1 MEFPFHIY
9 SALAKK
15 GEIKMKS
22 MNLFGNNTP
31 KEDIKPKK
39 KEYSKEFKELAVN
52 LASKIGVTKAAEELG
67 VSTNLIYSWKKTL
80 NTSTLAKNSLA
91 KKLPPAPIQDENGN
105 ITFELEGKT
114 YSLNVNS
121 KEERERVKE
130 EVNANSLTKYDWFKE
145 ETGEKHWAF
154 YNTEMYEVEQI
165 YTCDKYIHYKENSNL
180 NPVIPVNATSCYYMF
195 YGCYKLNQLDLSNF
209 DTSNIT
215 DMCGMF
221 KECKSLS
228 QLDLSNFDT
237 SQVIDMCGMFSGC
250 IALAQLDLSNFDTSQ
265 VTTMNEMFNGCEALI
280 KLDLSNFDTSQVTNM
295 CYMFSYCSNL
305 ASLDLSSFNISKV
318 NDIEEMFYDC
328 KKLTAIYISDKWKTN
343 SVIYSDNMFKKCY
356 SLPNF
361 SQENTDIEMAKP
373 VEEGGYL
380 TLKN

>member
-1 MEFPFHIY
+1 MD
-9 SALAKK
+9 K
-15 GEIKMKS
+15 
-22 MNLFGNNTP
+22 MNLFNRKGKSSKALFGDN
-31 KEDIKPKK
+31 KPKANTKLK
-39 KEYSKEFKELAVN
+39 KKTYSEDFKKKAVN
-52 LASKIGVTKAAEELG
+52 LASKVGVTKAAEELG
-67 VSTNLIYSWKKTL
+67 VSTSSIYSWQK
-80 NTSTLAKNSLA
+80 TLAKS
-91 KKLPPAPIQDENGN
+91 PAPIQDENGN

-154 YNTEMYEVEQI
+154 YNTEMYE
-165 YTCDKYIHYKENSNL
+165 YIKIVDEYVAIRDHLQYRENSVL
-180 NPVIPVNATSCYYMF
+180 APVLPINATSCYYMF

-209 DTSNIT
+209 DTSNVT
-215 DMCGMF
+215 EMSYMF
-221 KECKSLS
+221 DNCLSLTR
-228 QLDLSNFDT
+228 LDLSNFDT
-237 SQVIDMCGMFSGC
+237 SNVTTMCGMFSC
-250 IALAQLDLSNFDTSQ
+250 CKKL
-265 VTTMNEMFNGCEALI
+265 TM
-280 KLDLSNFDTSQVTNM
+280 
-295 CYMFSYCSNL
+295 
-305 ASLDLSSFNISKV
+305 LDLSSFNISKV

-361 SQENTDIEMAKP
+361 NQENTDIEMAKP

>member
-1 MEFPFHIY
+1 
-9 SALAKK
+9 
-15 GEIKMKS
+15 MKS
-22 MNLFGNNTP
+22 MNLFGGNDKSNEVLFGNSKP
-31 KEDIKPKK
+31 KEIIKPK
-39 KEYSKEFKELAVN
+39 E
-52 LASKIGVTKAAEELG
+52 T
-67 VSTNLIYSWKKTL
+67 TNQ
-80 NTSTLAKNSLA
+80 SLS
-91 KKLPPAPIQDENGN
+91 APIQDEDGN

-221 KECKSLS
+221 YGCKSLS
-228 QLDLSNFDT
+228 QLD
-237 SQVIDMCGMFSGC
+237 I
-250 IALAQLDLSNFDTSQ
+250 SNFDTSQ
-265 VTTMNEMFNGCEALI
+265 VTTMFMMFSNCL
-280 KLDLSNFDTSQVTNM
+280 KLTQLDLSNFDTSNVTEM
-295 CYMFSYCSNL
+295 SYMFDNCLSLTRLDLSNFDTSNVTTMCGMFSCCKKL
-305 ASLDLSSFNISKV
+305 TMLDLSSFNTSQVTDMCGMLEGCHCLSQLDISNFNTREV
-318 NDIEEMFYDC
+318 TRTENMFYYC
-328 KKLTAIYISDKWKTN
+328 IRLTTIYISNKWNLNK
-343 SVIYSDNMFKKCY
+343 VINAKDMFKECY

-361 SQENTDIEMAKP
+361 NSEKIDAKMAKP
-373 VEEGGYL
+373 IEEGGYL
-380 TLKN
+380 TLKK

>member
-15 GEIKMKS
+15 GEIKMES

-31 KEDIKPKK
+31 KEDI
-39 KEYSKEFKELAVN
+39 N
-52 LASKIGVTKAAEELG
+52 Q
-67 VSTNLIYSWKKTL
+67 
-80 NTSTLAKNSLA
+80 
-91 KKLPPAPIQDENGN
+91 LPPAPIQDENGN

-145 ETGEKHWAF
+145 KTGEKHWAF

-221 KECKSLS
+221 KACKSLS

-265 VTTMNEMFNGCEALI
+265 VTTMFMMFSNCL
-280 KLDLSNFDTSQVTNM
+280 KLTQLDLSNFDTSNVTEMSYMLDNCLSLTRLDLSNFDTSNVTTM
-295 CYMFSYCSNL
+295 CGMFSCCKKL
-305 ASLDLSSFNISKV
+305 TMLDLSSFNTSQVTDMCGMLEGCHCLSQLDISNFNTREV
-318 NDIEEMFYDC
+318 TRTENMFYYC
-328 KKLTAIYISDKWKTN
+328 IRITTIYISNKWNLNK
-343 SVIYSDNMFKKCY
+343 VINAKDMFKECY

-361 SQENTDIEMAKP
+361 SPEKIDAKMAKP
-373 VEEGGYL
+373 IEEGGYL
-380 TLKN
+380 TLKK

>member
-1 MEFPFHIY
+1 
-9 SALAKK
+9 
-15 GEIKMKS
+15 MKS

-31 KEDIKPKK
+31 KEDI
-39 KEYSKEFKELAVN
+39 N
-52 LASKIGVTKAAEELG
+52 Q
-67 VSTNLIYSWKKTL
+67 
-80 NTSTLAKNSLA
+80 
-91 KKLPPAPIQDENGN
+91 LPLAPIQDENGN

-180 NPVIPVNATSCYYMF
+180 NPVIPVNVTSCYYMF

-221 KECKSLS
+221 K
-228 QLDLSNFDT
+228 
-237 SQVIDMCGMFSGC
+237 
-250 IALAQLDLSNFDTSQ
+250 
-265 VTTMNEMFNGCEALI
+265 
-280 KLDLSNFDTSQVTNM
+280 
-295 CYMFSYCSNL
+295 
-305 ASLDLSSFNISKV
+305 
-318 NDIEEMFYDC
+318 
-328 KKLTAIYISDKWKTN
+328 
-343 SVIYSDNMFKKCY
+343 
-356 SLPNF
+356 
-361 SQENTDIEMAKP
+361 
-373 VEEGGYL
+373 
-380 TLKN
+380 